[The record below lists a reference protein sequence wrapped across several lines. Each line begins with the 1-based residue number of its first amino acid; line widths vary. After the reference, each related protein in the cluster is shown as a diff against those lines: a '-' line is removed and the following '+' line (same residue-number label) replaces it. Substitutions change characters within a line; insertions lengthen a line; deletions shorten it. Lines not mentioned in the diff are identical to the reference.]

1 MWSCSPADL
10 YYTHPLHGIAAYSQ
24 SWLCDKD
31 TLGLQAYATTTSNRS
46 STPGRQN
53 WMQNLGET
61 CSHQPEEFG
70 ECCLSDM
77 GARTCRWGGK
87 WVGRPGG
94 KRGRFTIPKRGRYR
108 HEFSIPAT
116 STVHFTEMA
125 KGIWK
130 YGTKQTS
137 QNCKFVSEMLSWS
150 TQLKDTSWSFE
161 TSTKSNPPIEAQQTI
176 FIWR

>member
-77 GARTCRWGGK
+77 GARTCRCGGK

-94 KRGRFTIPKRGRYR
+94 KRGRSTRPKRGRYIDMSSAFQ
-108 HEFSIPAT
+108 HCAF
-116 STVHFTEMA
+116 
-125 KGIWK
+125 
-130 YGTKQTS
+130 
-137 QNCKFVSEMLSWS
+137 
-150 TQLKDTSWSFE
+150 WSFC
-161 TSTKSNPPIEAQQTI
+161 TAYIFLLVPWGLGSCPPPSNNAPVYLPPGSPSPPSHDAPLPAFFYIPLL
-176 FIWR
+176 